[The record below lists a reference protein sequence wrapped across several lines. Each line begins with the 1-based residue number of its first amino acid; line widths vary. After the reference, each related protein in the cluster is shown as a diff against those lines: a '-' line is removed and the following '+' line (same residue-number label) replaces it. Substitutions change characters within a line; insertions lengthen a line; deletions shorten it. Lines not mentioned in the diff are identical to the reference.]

1 MFNLKLGYLESFPP
15 RLALKKTEWLMK
27 VTYDIVRIEGDI
39 EVTEDVPQSDLDLI
53 AEAEKMEWGQIAFR
67 HMEDEA
73 QTEWAKERI
82 HSICSW
88 KYHSE
93 ERRCG
98 LS

>member
-1 MFNLKLGYLESFPP
+1 
-15 RLALKKTEWLMK
+15 MK
-27 VTYDIVRIEGDI
+27 VTYDIIRIDGDI

-53 AEAEKMEWGQIAFR
+53 AEAEKMEWGQIACR

-73 QTEWAKERI
+73 QSNWARDRI

-88 KYHSE
+88 KYHSD

-98 LS
+98 CL

>member
-1 MFNLKLGYLESFPP
+1 
-15 RLALKKTEWLMK
+15 MK
-27 VTYDIVRIEGDI
+27 VTYDIVRIDGDI

-53 AEAEKMEWGQIAFR
+53 AEAEGLEWGQIACR

>member
-1 MFNLKLGYLESFPP
+1 
-15 RLALKKTEWLMK
+15 MK
-27 VTYDIVRIEGDI
+27 VTYDIIRINGNV
-39 EVTEDVPQSDLDLI
+39 EVTEDVPQSDFDLI
-53 AEAEKMEWGQIAFR
+53 KEAEKMEWGQIACR

-73 QTEWAKERI
+73 ESNWARDRI

-98 LS
+98 CL

>member
-1 MFNLKLGYLESFPP
+1 
-15 RLALKKTEWLMK
+15 MK
-27 VTYDIVRIEGDI
+27 VTYDIIRVDGDV
-39 EVTEDVPQSDLDLI
+39 EVTEEVPQSDFDLI

-67 HMEDEA
+67 HMEDEV
-73 QTEWAKERI
+73 ESNWAKGMI

>member
-1 MFNLKLGYLESFPP
+1 
-15 RLALKKTEWLMK
+15 MK
-27 VTYDIVRIEGDI
+27 VTYDIIRIDGDV
-39 EVTEDVPQSDLDLI
+39 EVTEDVPQSDFDLI
-53 AEAEKMEWGQIAFR
+53 AEAEKMEWGQIACR

-73 QTEWAKERI
+73 QSNWARDRI

>member
-1 MFNLKLGYLESFPP
+1 
-15 RLALKKTEWLMK
+15 MK
-27 VTYDIVRIEGDI
+27 VTYDIIRVDGDV

-73 QTEWAKERI
+73 QSNWAKDRI

>member
-1 MFNLKLGYLESFPP
+1 
-15 RLALKKTEWLMK
+15 MK
-27 VTYDIVRIEGDI
+27 VTYTRIRIEGDV

-53 AEAEKMEWGQIAFR
+53 AEAEGLEWGQIAYR

-73 QTEWAKERI
+73 ESNWAKERI

-98 LS
+98 CL

>member
-1 MFNLKLGYLESFPP
+1 
-15 RLALKKTEWLMK
+15 MK
-27 VTYDIVRIEGDI
+27 VTYDIIRVDGDV

-53 AEAEKMEWGQIAFR
+53 AEAEGLEWGQIACR

-73 QTEWAKERI
+73 QTEWAKGRI

>member
-1 MFNLKLGYLESFPP
+1 
-15 RLALKKTEWLMK
+15 MK
-27 VTYDIVRIEGDI
+27 VTYDIIRVDGDV

-53 AEAEKMEWGQIAFR
+53 KEAEKMEWGQIAFR

-73 QTEWAKERI
+73 QTEWAKDRI

>member
-1 MFNLKLGYLESFPP
+1 
-15 RLALKKTEWLMK
+15 MK
-27 VTYDIVRIEGDI
+27 VTYDIIRIDGDV

-53 AEAEKMEWGQIAFR
+53 KEAEKMEWGQIAFR

-73 QTEWAKERI
+73 KSNWAKGRI

-98 LS
+98 CL

>member
-1 MFNLKLGYLESFPP
+1 
-15 RLALKKTEWLMK
+15 MK
-27 VTYDIVRIEGDI
+27 VTYDIIRIDGDV
-39 EVTEDVPQSDLDLI
+39 EVTEDVPQSDFDLI
-53 AEAEKMEWGQIAFR
+53 AEAENMEWGQIICL
-67 HMEDEA
+67 HLENKA
-73 QTEWAKERI
+73 QSNWAKDRI

>member
-1 MFNLKLGYLESFPP
+1 
-15 RLALKKTEWLMK
+15 MK
-27 VTYDIVRIEGDI
+27 VTYDIIRIDGDV

-53 AEAEKMEWGQIAFR
+53 KEAEKMEWGQIAFR

-73 QTEWAKERI
+73 QSNWAKERI

-98 LS
+98 CL

>member
-1 MFNLKLGYLESFPP
+1 
-15 RLALKKTEWLMK
+15 MK
-27 VTYDIVRIEGDI
+27 VTYDIIRIDGDV
-39 EVTEDVPQSDLDLI
+39 EVTEDAPQSDLDLI
-53 AEAEKMEWGQIAFR
+53 AEAEGLEWGQIACR

-73 QTEWAKERI
+73 QSNWAKERI

-98 LS
+98 CL

>member
-1 MFNLKLGYLESFPP
+1 
-15 RLALKKTEWLMK
+15 MK
-27 VTYDIVRIEGDI
+27 VTYDIIRVDGDV
-39 EVTEDVPQSDLDLI
+39 EVTEDVPQSDFDLI
-53 AEAEKMEWGQIAFR
+53 AEAENMEWGQIAFR

-73 QTEWAKERI
+73 QSNWARDRI